1 MGAIRL
7 GERGCRTALRAILVA
22 ALFAATAAA
31 QDAIARPT
39 LNLDGA
45 WQFRADPQRA
55 GVAGGWQRKFDA
67 SRTMQVPGVWQAQGL
82 GEPRSFLRHDYVGL
96 GWYEK
101 QVEVPADWRGKAVTL
116 RIGGA
121 SRLTKVF
128 VNGELAGTHDGF
140 STPFEFE
147 VPKLLRPGA
156 ANTIVLSVDND
167 WPKTAPVMVGGRD
180 ISKPIGFL
188 VYQANWGGIYGHVE
202 LVAHGDPY
210 IEDAYVLPDAAHG
223 IARIHVRARSVAASG
238 TYTLTVSVG
247 GTSAK
252 AKRPVSLSTGGT
264 ADAEFDVAL
273 SNPHPWSP
281 EDPFLYRL
289 TVRMEGASGAD
300 EYLSDF
306 GMREFAADGEHLLL
320 NGKPY
325 FLRGYGDLDVEP
337 MTGIPPAT
345 VEEHER
351 RFRLAKQFGFN
362 YVRLHSRMPTPEML
376 EAADRVGVL
385 ISYEAPVVYAEFL
398 LPHREFVT
406 RELERMVAV
415 TRGHPSVFSVDMGN
429 EMDPDR
435 DFTAETRPEF
445 VSLLR
450 SLRDK
455 AKAIDP
461 SLIVFGSDG
470 FHIPPS
476 DIASPMRGIVPGMV
490 NLGHE
495 FGGYPCSLPNPAL
508 IPHFTGMMTPF
519 WLRDIQQWVAK
530 NGLSEAY
537 PALIR
542 DSERLQ
548 WESHKYKIER
558 LRANGHFS
566 GYQLWA
572 MTDAPSGVEGG
583 PFEEGILD
591 YFWEPKTIGPEKYR
605 EFQTESV
612 LLIDREP
619 QERTFW
625 LDRGMDVRVS
635 LSHFGAQLRN
645 ARLEWRAVDAES
657 GAEIAHGAQDGISA
671 EPGRVAEIAHIH
683 LAPGAKDE
691 PVHIRLEAKL
701 AGTDIA
707 NAWEFWGYPEVRMPN
722 PSSTVVSQMRT
733 GAIARL
739 YPWMRSQWDPQPPPA
754 LVVASSV
761 TSRLYDYVLA
771 GGAAVVFMDKGTVD
785 TPRDVN
791 YFPDF
796 VRWSPKAWGTRIER
810 HPFTSRFVQSGG
822 MDMQFFDL
830 MQDSYGFSEQWIAG
844 AESGRLHPLMWAV
857 RTVPGSLE
865 KLGFVYEFRAGMGKV
880 LLVSLNVEPN
890 LDEAHPAVL
899 YFFDQ
904 ALRYA
909 MSDDFRPRDQ
919 LSAQQFSQFAFV
931 AYR

>member
-1 MGAIRL
+1 M
-7 GERGCRTALRAILVA
+7 RTARALAIACCFWVVVC
-22 ALFAATAAA
+22 AA
-31 QDAIARPT
+31 QTPPRDA
-39 LNLDGA
+39 LNLDGE
-45 WQFRADPQRA
+45 WQFRADPQRVGA
-55 GVAGGWQRKFDA
+55 AAGWQKHFEPG
-67 SRTMQVPGVWQAQGL
+67 RTMRVPGVWQAQGL
-82 GEPRSFLRHDYVGL
+82 GEPRSFLRNDYVGL

-101 QVEVPADWRGKAVTL
+101 LVDVPAAWRGKAAVL
-116 RIGGA
+116 HISGA
-121 SRLTKVF
+121 SRLTKAY

-140 STPFEFE
+140 STPFDFD
-147 VPKLLRPGA
+147 VTKLLRPGA
-156 ANTIVLSVDND
+156 PNTIVIAVDND
-167 WPKTAPVMVGGRD
+167 WPKTAPVIAGGRD

-188 VYQANWGGIYGHVE
+188 MYQANWGGIYGHVQ
-202 LVAHGDPY
+202 LVAHDDPY
-210 IEDAYVLPDAAHG
+210 IEDAYVVPDLRRG
-223 IARIHVRARSVAASG
+223 SARVHVRAKSVAASG
-238 TYTLTVSVG
+238 TFDVKGKVVGAAAAAHAGSGSVTLRAG
-247 GTSAK
+247 QA
-252 AKRPVSLSTGGT
+252 
-264 ADAEFDVAL
+264 AEAQFDVAIP
-273 SNPHPWSP
+273 NARTWSP
-281 EDPFLYRL
+281 EDPFLYLL
-289 TVRMEGASGAD
+289 TVQVKGGGEFERG
-300 EYLSDF
+300 F
-306 GMREFAADGEHLLL
+306 GMREFAMEGERLLL

-337 MTGIPPAT
+337 MTGVPPVT
-345 VEEHER
+345 VEEHTQ
-351 RFRLAKQFGFN
+351 RFRIAKQFGFN

-376 EAADRVGVL
+376 EAADRVGML
-385 ISYEAPVVYAEFL
+385 ISYEAHVVYAEFL
-398 LPHREFVT
+398 LPHQEFVG

-435 DFTAETRPEF
+435 DFTAETRPQF
-445 VSLLR
+445 LSLLN
-450 SLRDK
+450 SLRGK

-461 SLIVFGSDG
+461 TLIVFGSDG

-476 DIASPMRGIVPGMV
+476 DLASPMRGIVPGVV

-508 IPHFTGMMTPF
+508 ISRFTGMMTPF
-519 WLRDIQQWVAK
+519 WLRDIEQWVSK
-530 NGLSEAY
+530 NGLADVY

-591 YFWEPKTIGPEKYR
+591 YFWQPKTIGPERYR
-605 EFQTESV
+605 EFQTESA

-625 LDRGMDVRVS
+625 LDRGTDVRVS
-635 LSHFGAQLRN
+635 LSHFGSALQN
-645 ARLEWRAVDAES
+645 ARLEWRAVDAET
-657 GAEIAHGAQDGISA
+657 GVEVAHGGRQSIAA
-671 EPGRVAEIAHIH
+671 EPGRVTEIATIHI
-683 LAPGAKDE
+683 APAEHDK
-691 PVHIRLEAKL
+691 PMHIRLEAKL
-701 AGTDIA
+701 AGADVA
-707 NAWEFWGYPEVRMPN
+707 NEWEFWGYPAERISPTKGAVA
-722 PSSTVVSQMRT
+722 SEMRAAAV
-733 GAIARL
+733 GRL
-739 YPWMRSQWDPQPPPA
+739 YPSIAAWDGGSSHPK

-761 TSRLYDYVLA
+761 TQSVFDYVVA
-771 GGAAVVFMDKGTVD
+771 GGSAVIFMDKGTVD

-796 VRWSPKAWGTRIER
+796 VRWSPKAWGTRIEQ
-810 HPFTSRFVQSGG
+810 HPFAARFVERGV

-830 MQDSYGFSEQWIAG
+830 MQDSYGLSEQWMVG
-844 AESGRLHPLMWAV
+844 AESGRLHPVMWAI

-865 KLGFVYEFRAGMGKV
+865 KLGFVYEFRVGKGKV

-890 LDEAHPAVL
+890 LDEAHPAAM

-909 MSDDFRPRDQ
+909 SSSDFAPKDE
-919 LSAQQFSQFAFV
+919 LTSQQFSQFAFV